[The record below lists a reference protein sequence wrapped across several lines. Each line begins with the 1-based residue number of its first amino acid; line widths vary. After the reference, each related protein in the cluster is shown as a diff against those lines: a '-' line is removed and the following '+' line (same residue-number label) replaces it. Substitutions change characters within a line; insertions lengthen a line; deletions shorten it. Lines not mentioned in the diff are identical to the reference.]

1 MNIHAL
7 DPSRFNEL
15 PLSIGP
21 VENVAV
27 VVAEDSEGV
36 IKGMWSACYVVHID
50 PCWLSPDV
58 RDGGRTGLQM
68 LKELLAIIASKG
80 HAEFYGFT
88 SRPETEDYARRL
100 GLQEMP
106 LKVWKGVNP
115 FLTNGKEKE

>member
-21 VENVAV
+21 VENVCV
-27 VVAEDSEGV
+27 VVAEDTEGV

-58 RDGGRTGLQM
+58 RDGGRTGLSM
-68 LKELLAIIASKG
+68 LKELLSIVAGNG

-88 SRPETEDYARRL
+88 DRPETEGYARRL
-100 GLQEMP
+100 GLEEMP
-106 LKVWKGVNP
+106 LKVWKGINP
-115 FLTNGKEKE
+115 FVSDVLRKE